1 MGSVALTHII
11 PLRELAPGQVS
22 AIRNQV
28 ITQVVAQ
35 ASKELAMPPSELVVR
50 DVRPLLDLQMRSQ
63 GVTTSTSE
71 RWGTSV
77 TNSVAPSFVTV
88 TGAATMADQR
98 FVALYGVRDR
108 GLNKGGSDGATAA
121 TAMWTWQMNFSFVL
135 IQVGGAD
142 KVVWDISSLRA
153 YRRENA
159 CFSSTA
165 VVIPQNAGYNIQY
178 YRPGSLGAGVPV
190 NQDIDST
197 LWLQLMGITVE
208 PRGKVI
214 SP

>member
-1 MGSVALTHII
+1 MGVALTQMI

-28 ITQVVAQ
+28 IAHVVAK
-35 ASKELAMPPSELVVR
+35 ASKELGMSPGELVVR
-50 DVRPLLDLQMRSQ
+50 DTRPLLDLTMRAQSI
-63 GVTTSTSE
+63 TTSTSE
-71 RWGTSV
+71 RWGFTA
-77 TNSVAPSFVTV
+77 TDTITPGFATV
-88 TGAATMADQR
+88 TGAATMGDQR

-121 TAMWTWQMNFSFVL
+121 TAMWTWQMNYSFVL

-142 KVVWDISSLRA
+142 KVVWDMSSLRA
-153 YRRENA
+153 YKRENS
-159 CFSSTA
+159 CFSSSA
-165 VVIPQNAGYNIQY
+165 VIIPQNAGYNIQY

-190 NQDIDST
+190 DSDVHST
-197 LWLQLMGITVE
+197 HWLQLIGVTVE

>member
-1 MGSVALTHII
+1 MSVALTHII

-28 ITQVVAQ
+28 IAKVVAQ
-35 ASKELAMPPSELVVR
+35 ASHELGMPPSQLVVR
-50 DVRPLLDLQMRSQ
+50 DVRPLLDLAMRMQS
-63 GVTTSTSE
+63 VTTSTSE
-71 RWGTSV
+71 RWGH
-77 TNSVAPSFVTV
+77 VATDTITPAFATV
-88 TGAATMADQR
+88 TGAATMGDQR

-121 TAMWTWQMNFSFVL
+121 TTMWTWQMNFSFIM

-142 KVVWDISSLRA
+142 KVVWDISSVRA
-153 YRRENA
+153 YRRENT
-159 CFSSTA
+159 CFSSSA
-165 VVIPQNAGYNIQY
+165 VIIPQNAGYNIQY

-190 NQDIDST
+190 NSDIDST
-197 LWLQLMGITVE
+197 TWLQLIGITVE